1 MYLQLA
7 EDTTL
12 AKKRANKPDRR
23 NPAAVVLL
31 APGRALFQAMLDL
44 NVDGLAT
51 KLSRRDFAE
60 LRTYW
65 LKAGGDPDK
74 LAKYINKGKGKK
86 PKKIGFI
93 KKFKKGQQLAENENP
108 FMAEDLTPS
117 KKAAIIG
124 AATAAGTAIGTA
136 FPGIGNVAGAAAGTS
151 LGGVI
156 VAILPVIKKAADDTA
171 GDEETTPP
179 NTPDVPEDTGGA
191 GGEEGAETEPKKGL
205 PKWAIPVGA
214 AVIGLGLIYYFTK
227 GKK

>member
-12 AKKRANKPDRR
+12 ARKKANKPDRR

-65 LKAGGDPDK
+65 LKAGGNPDK

-93 KKFKKGQQLAENENP
+93 KKFKKGEQLAEQENP
-108 FMAEDLTPS
+108 FMSEDLTPS

-179 NTPDVPEDTGGA
+179 TTPDLPEDTGGA
-191 GGEEGAETEPKKGL
+191 GGEETEPKKGL

-227 GKK
+227 SKK